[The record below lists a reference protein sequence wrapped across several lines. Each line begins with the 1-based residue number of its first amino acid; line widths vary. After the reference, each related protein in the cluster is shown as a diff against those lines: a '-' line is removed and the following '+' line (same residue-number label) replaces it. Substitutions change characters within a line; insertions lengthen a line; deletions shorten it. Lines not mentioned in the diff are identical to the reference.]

1 VDSGEQ
7 PMTTRLVPNRNPI
20 RLTQVRVRVTARSRQ
35 INHHRW
41 EAESGQIA
49 TEIAAPTSKT
59 NIIMQR
65 SRYEMNEMRME
76 ARSEVSGLESGCGT
90 DEESN
95 WLFARKQEAILVRF
109 HSLSQLIVGEEEA
122 MSRVRSA
129 AQKPRALDIASS
141 SPKIYREESEGNKC
155 DRHNQIYC

>member
-1 VDSGEQ
+1 MDNGEQ
-7 PMTTRLVPNRNPI
+7 PMTTRLVPNRDPI

-41 EAESGQIA
+41 EAESGQIT

-76 ARSEVSGLESGCGT
+76 ARSEVSGLEKRLWIRTWSRTGC
-90 DEESN
+90 
-95 WLFARKQEAILVRF
+95 
-109 HSLSQLIVGEEEA
+109 
-122 MSRVRSA
+122 SR
-129 AQKPRALDIASS
+129 
-141 SPKIYREESEGNKC
+141 GN
-155 DRHNQIYC
+155 RRQPS